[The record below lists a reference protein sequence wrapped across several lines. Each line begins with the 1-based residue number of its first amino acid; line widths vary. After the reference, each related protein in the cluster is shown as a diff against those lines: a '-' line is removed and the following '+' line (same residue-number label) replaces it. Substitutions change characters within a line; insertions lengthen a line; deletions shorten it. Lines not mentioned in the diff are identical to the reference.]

1 MGSMDGKV
9 ALVTGAGSGIGEAI
23 ALRLDAE
30 GARVAALDIDSSGAE
45 LTAGLLRSGMAVI
58 ADVADSAQVDQAVR
72 EVVETFGRLDV
83 LVNNAGIRGGDEADA
98 AFERLAA
105 RIEESSSG
113 RPTTVLDA
121 TVNISDEAWHR
132 MLSVHL
138 DGTFFGT
145 RAAVRHMR
153 DQEGGG
159 VIINVSSICGLTGCA
174 HIPHYSAAKGG
185 IEGLTKAV
193 ARDVAPLG
201 IRVNA
206 IAPGYIDTPLGDVIA
221 PVVRADLNRQIALG
235 RFGLPTEIASVVAFL
250 AGPDGAYL
258 TGQTISPN
266 GGLVIG

>member
-1 MGSMDGKV
+1 MGSLDGKV

-30 GARVAALDIDSSGAE
+30 GARVAALDIDAGAAG
-45 LTAGLLRSGMAVI
+45 LTAGLVRDGLAVT
-58 ADVADSAQVDQAVR
+58 ADVADSTRVDAAVAR
-72 EVVETFGRLDV
+72 VVEHFGRLDV
-83 LVNNAGIRGGDEADA
+83 LVNNAGIRGGTEADEA
-98 AFERLAA
+98 FGRLAK
-105 RIEESSSG
+105 RIEESASG
-113 RPTTVLDA
+113 TPTTTIDA
-121 TVNISDEAWHR
+121 TVNISDDAWHR

-138 DGTFFGT
+138 DGTFYGT

-153 DQEGGG
+153 EQGDG
-159 VIINVSSICGLTGCA
+159 VIVNITSICGLTGCA

-221 PVVRADLNRQIALG
+221 PVVRADLNRQISLG
-235 RFGLPTEIASVVAFL
+235 RFGQPAEIAAVVAFL

-266 GGLVIG
+266 GGLVI